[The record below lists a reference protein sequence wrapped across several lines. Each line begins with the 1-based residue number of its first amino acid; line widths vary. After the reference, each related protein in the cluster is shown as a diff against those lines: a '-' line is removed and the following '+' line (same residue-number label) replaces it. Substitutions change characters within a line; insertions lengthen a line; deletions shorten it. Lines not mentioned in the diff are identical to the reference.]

1 MVARDG
7 AFGSTSRAEHHT
19 FKLLIET
26 HRRFACARPVVLPV
40 VLVAFGL
47 RRVGRHVGRTAGGGI
62 APVAVPMQRRAH
74 R

>member
-47 RRVGRHVGRTAGGGI
+47 RRVGRHVGRTAGAGI
-62 APVAVPMQRRAH
+62 APVAVPMQCRAH